1 MTILLRLY
9 SLAAIGTLSALASSS
24 VQAQY
29 HQRMVRETS
38 SEQTISYMIGLGF
51 IDDGV
56 RTDSLARPWSVR
68 LTSPIVGRFVVAE
81 LALGGVSM
89 KTPVGVRERFLIPE
103 GQVQLQL
110 PVGPFRPYFGLGGG
124 WVAGHQNTGAVLEGN
139 TSMVTSALG
148 LRTFLA
154 GDKLTLN
161 VEARARRYGSDTDH
175 RTGGELTAGV
185 GFRF

>member
-1 MTILLRLY
+1 MTIRLRLY
-9 SLAAIGTLSALASSS
+9 ALVAIGAVSALASSS

-51 IDDGV
+51 IDDGL
-56 RTDSLARPWSVR
+56 RTDSLARPWSFRV
-68 LTSPIVGRFVVAE
+68 TSPIIGRFVVAE
-81 LALGGVSM
+81 FALGGVST
-89 KTPVGVRERFLIPE
+89 KTPAGVRERFLIPE

-110 PVGPFRPYFGLGGG
+110 PLGPFRPYFGLGGG

-139 TSMVTSALG
+139 TAMVTSALG

-161 VEARARRYGSDTDH
+161 LEGRARRYGSDADN
-175 RTGGELTAGV
+175 RSGGEFTAGV
-185 GFRF
+185 GVRF